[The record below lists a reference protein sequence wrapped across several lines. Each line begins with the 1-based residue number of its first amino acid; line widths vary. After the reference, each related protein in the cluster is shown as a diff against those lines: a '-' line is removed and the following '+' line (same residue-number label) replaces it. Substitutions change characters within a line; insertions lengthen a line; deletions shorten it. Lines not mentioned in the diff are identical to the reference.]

1 MKDLEIYPSS
11 WYYNACVQGFLEVLA
26 WGLGE
31 NGPQIVEEQLLQD
44 DGRVIIPGA
53 LAEVIFG
60 DSSLP
65 EPAGYDCVP
74 VPEEL
79 GGMKRIAWWW
89 VNVSYNSGFIR
100 KEDRGKVLNAQEK
113 IETVFRSVFHKSAD
127 YPNLA
132 QLTWPLPR
140 KIEFLGS
147 WFRIITNHSDN
158 FKCCFCGCECDLDE
172 TERVYDTFFTRSLSI
187 LLGNAPAVFP
197 NLFWNGQPN
206 LLFCKTCRSYF
217 LCFHL
222 IRSNGFF
229 VNSNSFKVNW
239 HLNHILKTSKRK
251 TRGYKNLMNAFY
263 FNSQLR
269 KGVGNWALQGIEI
282 LLFMRGGVSYY
293 PISDRLAKIFL
304 IPQLSLLITKVD
316 SERVWEI
323 ILREQFDYLPVM
335 IYKSLRAYIT
345 GKHYDEDP
353 DVLDSRGKESND
365 QAIADLIELYCE
377 LKRFLEKGKGG
388 KNVVFV
394 NVKELRNLASEA
406 PIKQNDSLIFRLL
419 ELTRLNRKA
428 DVYHILLRLYVAKE
442 MTFPDQ
448 LAQLF
453 TIRDNELFK
462 NGIYAFISGLKSD
475 EHIEILKEEA

>member
-1 MKDLEIYPSS
+1 M
-11 WYYNACVQGFLEVLA
+11 
-26 WGLGE
+26 
-31 NGPQIVEEQLLQD
+31 
-44 DGRVIIPGA
+44 
-53 LAEVIFG
+53 
-60 DSSLP
+60 
-65 EPAGYDCVP
+65 
-74 VPEEL
+74 
-79 GGMKRIAWWW
+79 
-89 VNVSYNSGFIR
+89 
-100 KEDRGKVLNAQEK
+100 
-113 IETVFRSVFHKSAD
+113 
-127 YPNLA
+127 
-132 QLTWPLPR
+132 
-140 KIEFLGS
+140 
-147 WFRIITNHSDN
+147 
-158 FKCCFCGCECDLDE
+158 
-172 TERVYDTFFTRSLSI
+172 
-187 LLGNAPAVFP
+187 
-197 NLFWNGQPN
+197 
-206 LLFCKTCRSYF
+206 
-217 LCFHL
+217 
-222 IRSNGFF
+222 
-229 VNSNSFKVNW
+229 
-239 HLNHILKTSKRK
+239 
-251 TRGYKNLMNAFY
+251 
-263 FNSQLR
+263 
-269 KGVGNWALQGIEI
+269 
-282 LLFMRGGVSYY
+282 
-293 PISDRLAKIFL
+293 
-304 IPQLSLLITKVD
+304 
-316 SERVWEI
+316 
-323 ILREQFDYLPVM
+323 REQFDYLPVM